1 MVENNSAFRIP
12 HSALRRVTLI
22 VGHYGSGKTNIAVNL
37 AVAARREHER
47 VAIADLD
54 IVNPYFRTKDSLDLL
69 REKDVRLIVSEYA
82 NTNLDIPALPQ
93 DMYAVTDD
101 RGLTCI
107 LDIGGDDRGA
117 LVLGRLRPAILEEN
131 DYEMWLVINKYRPL
145 TATPADAIEVLRE
158 IEAAANM
165 RCTGIVNNSNLGRET
180 TVADVLASIPYA
192 EEVSALSGLPI
203 VLTTAEETV
212 AKELDGK
219 VKDLFPLALQKNFI
233 ERKIQ

>member
-1 MVENNSAFRIP
+1 MPRVRHARRGVIVK
-12 HSALRRVTLI
+12 RVTLI

-37 AVAARREHER
+37 AVAYRKERER

-69 REKDVRLIVSEYA
+69 REKDIRLIVSEYA

-101 RGLTCI
+101 KGLTCV

-117 LVLGRLRPAILEEN
+117 LVLGRLRPELLRED
-131 DYEMWLVINKYRPL
+131 DYEMWLVVNRYRPL
-145 TATPADAIEVLRE
+145 TATSADALEVLRE
-158 IEAAANM
+158 IETAANM

-180 TVADVLASIPYA
+180 TAANVLASIPYA
-192 EEVSALSGLPI
+192 QEIADLTGLPI
-203 VLTTAEETV
+203 VMTTAEESL
-212 AKELDGK
+212 AKQLAGK